1 MFDERHSQL
10 VSNYAKSSD
19 YFARNI
25 IAPLIKYVC
34 ADTVEQWNKK
44 ARFELG
50 KDTYALKLDGG
61 GGYSWAKVDP
71 KTNNFVTVEPEEAK
85 TVEKIVE
92 QSLANTNAYQ
102 HSQASTEPLL
112 TNTLTTDSRANNSL
126 SQQQLNQTNTSNTL
140 STHSNNN
147 SRSEIEF

>member
-1 MFDERHSQL
+1 MFDERHLQL

-19 YFARNI
+19 YFARNV

-34 ADTVEQWNKK
+34 ADTVEQWNKR
-44 ARFELG
+44 ARIELG

-71 KTNNFVTVEPEEAK
+71 KTNNFVPLEPEEAK
-85 TVEKIVE
+85 TVEEIVE
-92 QSLANTNAYQ
+92 QSLANTNA
-102 HSQASTEPLL
+102 H
-112 TNTLTTDSRANNSL
+112 
-126 SQQQLNQTNTSNTL
+126 QQKQTNTSNAL
-140 STHSNNN
+140 STYSNNN

>member
-10 VSNYAKSSD
+10 ISSYAKSSD

-34 ADTVEQWNKK
+34 ADTVEQWNNQ

-50 KDTYALKLDGG
+50 KDTYALKLDGD

-71 KTNNFVTVEPEEAK
+71 KTNNFVTVDPEEAK
-85 TVEKIVE
+85 EVEKIVE
-92 QSLANTNAYQ
+92 QSLANTNARQ
-102 HSQASTEPLL
+102 HSSASTESLS
-112 TNTLTTDSRANNSL
+112 TNTSITDSRTNNSL
-126 SQQQLNQTNTSNTL
+126 SYGDY
-140 STHSNNN
+140 
-147 SRSEIEF
+147 RSEIEF

>member
-50 KDTYALKLDGG
+50 KDTYALKIDGG

-71 KTNNFVTVEPEEAK
+71 KTNNFVTLEPEEAK
-85 TVEKIVE
+85 TIEEIVE
-92 QSLANTNAYQ
+92 QSLANTNA
-102 HSQASTEPLL
+102 H
-112 TNTLTTDSRANNSL
+112 
-126 SQQQLNQTNTSNTL
+126 QQNQTNTSNTL

-147 SRSEIEF
+147 SCSEIE

>member
-10 VSNYAKSSD
+10 ISSYAKSSD

-34 ADTVEQWNKK
+34 VDTVEQWNKK

-50 KDTYALKLDGG
+50 KDTYALKLDVG
-61 GGYSWAKVDP
+61 GGYSWAKIDP
-71 KTNNFVTVEPEEAK
+71 KTNNFVPVEPEEAK
-85 TVEKIVE
+85 TVEEIVE
-92 QSLANTNAYQ
+92 QSLANTNA
-102 HSQASTEPLL
+102 H
-112 TNTLTTDSRANNSL
+112 
-126 SQQQLNQTNTSNTL
+126 QQNQTNTSNAL
-140 STHSNNN
+140 STHINNN

>member
-19 YFARNI
+19 YFARQV

-34 ADTVEQWNKK
+34 ADTVEQWNNQ

-50 KDTYALKLDGG
+50 KDTYALKLDEG

-71 KTNNFVTVEPEEAK
+71 KTNNFLTVEPESAK
-85 TVEKIVE
+85 KVEKIVE
-92 QSLANTNAYQ
+92 QSLANTNA
-102 HSQASTEPLL
+102 H
-112 TNTLTTDSRANNSL
+112 
-126 SQQQLNQTNTSNTL
+126 QQNQTNASNTL

>member
-1 MFDERHSQL
+1 MFDEQHLQL

-34 ADTVEQWNKK
+34 AQTVEQWNNR
-44 ARFELG
+44 AIIELG
-50 KDTYALKLDGG
+50 KDTYALKLDGD

-71 KTNNFVTVEPEEAK
+71 KTNNFVPVDPEEAQK
-85 TVEKIVE
+85 VEKIVE
-92 QSLANTNAYQ
+92 ESLANTNAHQ
-102 HSQASTEPLL
+102 QSPASTESLS
-112 TNTLTTDSRANNSL
+112 TNTSPTNSRTNNSL
-126 SQQQLNQTNTSNTL
+126 TSDD
-140 STHSNNN
+140 

>member
-1 MFDERHSQL
+1 MFDERHLQL

-19 YFARNI
+19 YFARNV

-34 ADTVEQWNKK
+34 ADTVEQWNKR
-44 ARFELG
+44 ATIELG

-71 KTNNFVTVEPEEAK
+71 KTNNFVPLEPEEAK
-85 TVEKIVE
+85 TVEEIVE
-92 QSLANTNAYQ
+92 QSLANTNA
-102 HSQASTEPLL
+102 H
-112 TNTLTTDSRANNSL
+112 
-126 SQQQLNQTNTSNTL
+126 QQKQTNTSNAL
-140 STHSNNN
+140 STYSNNN

>member
-61 GGYSWAKVDP
+61 GGYSWVKVDP

-85 TVEKIVE
+85 TVEEIVE
-92 QSLANTNAYQ
+92 QSLANTNA
-102 HSQASTEPLL
+102 H
-112 TNTLTTDSRANNSL
+112 
-126 SQQQLNQTNTSNTL
+126 QQNQTNTSNTL

-147 SRSEIEF
+147 SCSEIE

>member
-71 KTNNFVTVEPEEAK
+71 KTNNFVPVEPEEAK
-85 TVEKIVE
+85 TVEEIVE
-92 QSLANTNAYQ
+92 QSLANTNA
-102 HSQASTEPLL
+102 H
-112 TNTLTTDSRANNSL
+112 
-126 SQQQLNQTNTSNTL
+126 QQNQTNTSNTI
-140 STHSNNN
+140 STHINNN
-147 SRSEIEF
+147 SCSEIE

>member
-71 KTNNFVTVEPEEAK
+71 KTNNFLPVEPEEAK
-85 TVEKIVE
+85 TVEEIVE
-92 QSLANTNAYQ
+92 QSLANTNA
-102 HSQASTEPLL
+102 H
-112 TNTLTTDSRANNSL
+112 
-126 SQQQLNQTNTSNTL
+126 QQNQTNTSNTL

-147 SRSEIEF
+147 SYSEIE